1 MVDFVQESGRAGRNN
16 KPAKSIV
23 LLRNNWHPNYE
34 KLPDADA
41 QVIDDF
47 VSPHGFC
54 RRYTIG
60 QYMDVVGF
68 TCMTHV
74 SNVQLCDICTA
85 TQAILTQSQ
94 FPEDQTQ
101 ELKSLQLPE
110 GPIPVA
116 KRLKPDETGTLKQN
130 IKTAFSCI
138 TTEYRGCVMCALARQ
153 VTRHA
158 NYDAPTILDN
168 HGIALSTFNA
178 FNEQLS
184 FARAGICHGCG
195 LNLRILNGLPEHVPG
210 KACIYTVITRLV
222 CYEIFMNGRLS
233 VCIKDIDRGFLDTS
247 DIKSF
252 GKWLNVHPLG
262 MLVNNL
268 TKLVYNWTNLRLIED
283 GVQTPIAVH
292 VAKGKNNLTVGD
304 INQSPL
310 PIDRDVTQLRHFMSS
325 ELSSVTIFSCSSF
338 YAFKWSNV
346 LSSLSSIKIATS
358 F

>member
-1 MVDFVQESGRAGRNN
+1 MSKAMVKSLYDEFSVEYEKIGFFHGDLTIDAKADVLHKWITGTYRLVFTTSGFGVGIHYDSVPLVIHYEGIWSLVDFVQESGRAGRNN

-54 RRYTIG
+54 RRTRYTIG

-85 TQAILTQSQ
+85 TQAILSQSQ

-110 GPIPVA
+110 GLYQLLNGLSLMRRAHSRRI
-116 KRLKPDETGTLKQN
+116 LKLHL
-130 IKTAFSCI
+130 
-138 TTEYRGCVMCALARQ
+138 V

-158 NYDAPTILDN
+158 NFDAPTILDN
-168 HGIALSTFNA
+168 HGIALSTFTA

-195 LNLRILNGLPEHVPG
+195 LNLRILNGLPEYVPG
-210 KACIYTVITRLV
+210 KACIYTAITRLV

-252 GKWLNVHPLG
+252 GKWLNIHPLG
-262 MLVNNL
+262 MLVNRV
-268 TKLVYNWTNLRLIED
+268 TAQIDD
-283 GVQTPIAVH
+283 GYGA
-292 VAKGKNNLTVGD
+292 
-304 INQSPL
+304 
-310 PIDRDVTQLRHFMSS
+310 
-325 ELSSVTIFSCSSF
+325 
-338 YAFKWSNV
+338 
-346 LSSLSSIKIATS
+346 
-358 F
+358 